1 MTMTIN
7 AAVNVI
13 LTVNCD
19 RKRDCE
25 RDVFYC
31 YGQLHSTIIKLFKEQ
46 ILNFWKKLRA
56 FQPSKLSCPSIKV
69 TFQNISV

>member
-1 MTMTIN
+1 MIVTMTIN

-25 RDVFYC
+25 RD
-31 YGQLHSTIIKLFKEQ
+31 
-46 ILNFWKKLRA
+46 A
-56 FQPSKLSCPSIKV
+56 F
-69 TFQNISV
+69 